1 MRASLAGSNAPNDWR
16 FETRSKSIVGRGWKA
31 RVTPMCAEGVDAELP
46 IEHGTIV
53 HVIVPA
59 RPVQLRRRET
69 LSVNREVAWQLRAHG
84 DF

>member
-1 MRASLAGSNAPNDWR
+1 
-16 FETRSKSIVGRGWKA
+16 
-31 RVTPMCAEGVDAELP
+31 MCAEGVDAELP